1 MMNRHCKRFLAGML
15 TLSMLGTLL
24 VGCSGDDPGSA
35 NNTAVDSGGG
45 KDAKT
50 IGFTN
55 MADTDVFCKY
65 TMDQFVSQAG
75 EKGWQVSTAD
85 ANLDNFK
92 QLQQIETFIA
102 SEVDAIVIEAV
113 DYEAIVPGIEAA
125 NAANI
130 PVICL
135 ICDAAGGD
143 FIYIGSDNYQ
153 CGQAEAEFFAE
164 QLPQN
169 AKIVYLAGTPGLNH
183 STLRR
188 NGFFENFDRDDVEV
202 LAELSGNFEREEGM
216 KIMQDWLQA
225 YPQIDGVVSANDQMA
240 LGAIQALKAAGR
252 LEGVVICG
260 VDATED
266 GMRAI
271 KEGDLTGSM
280 LYNGIV
286 QAGNAVTT
294 LEKIFAGEEIQEKRI
309 ISPFELVTA
318 DTVDEYSQKI
328 YGKTY

>member
-1 MMNRHCKRFLAGML
+1 MKKLMKRTIALAL
-15 TLSMLGTLL
+15 CLSASIIPLAA
-24 VGCSGDDPGSA
+24 CGDNSSA
-35 NNTAVDSGGG
+35 GAGEGQI
-45 KDAKT
+45 T

-65 TMDQFVSQAG
+65 TMDRFVEQAKQ
-75 EKGWQVSTAD
+75 KGWAVNTAD
-85 ANLDNFK
+85 AELDTLK
-92 QLQQIETFIA
+92 QIQQVNNFIA
-102 SEVDAIVIEAV
+102 SDVDAIVIEAV

-125 NAANI
+125 NEANI

-143 FIYIGSDNYQ
+143 FVYIGSDNYQ
-153 CGQAEAEFFAE
+153 CGEAQAEFYSEK
-164 QLPQN
+164 LPEN

-183 STLRR
+183 TTLRHD
-188 NGFFENFDRDDVEV
+188 GFFENFKRDDVEV
-202 LAELSGNFEREEGM
+202 LAELSGNVEREEGM
-216 KIMQDWLQA
+216 KIMQDWIQA

-252 LEGVVICG
+252 LDGVIICG

-266 GMRAI
+266 GMQAI
-271 KEGDLTGSM
+271 KESDLTGSM

-286 QAGNAVTT
+286 QATNAVDTIDK
-294 LEKIFAGEEIQEKRI
+294 LLKGEEVEERI

-318 DTVDEYSQKI
+318 ENVDEYSQKI
-328 YGKTY
+328 YGKTF